1 VIQFFFNSLVA
12 GAAFALIAGGAAP
25 ALTGN
30 VAGMRPIIV
39 SDTAGMRREIE
50 NVYGR
55 EPGATFAV
63 AFEDLS
69 TGQRLLLNEHMLYHA
84 ASTMK
89 TPVLIETFRQV
100 AAHRLALTD
109 SILIH
114 TDFISIADGSRYELD
129 QASDSETDLYGEKG
143 KKMSLLELLYR
154 MITRSS
160 NLSTNLVIET
170 VGAANVMSTMRQ
182 LGATDIQV
190 LRGVEDEKAFRKGMN
205 NMTTAYDLML
215 IFDRIARGKVVDTA
229 SCAAMIDILKAQHFK
244 EVIAG
249 KLPDDVEVASKSGW
263 IEGVCH
269 DSGIV
274 FLPDG
279 RRYVVVL
286 LSKGIADYGKAV
298 ELESTVSRIIYDH
311 VAGKAV
317 ATDTVVED
325 AMERIGQGAWVDTTK
340 LASAYP
346 AIDKIF
352 SRYAMRNRMP
362 GMVYGIVAGGRLVHT
377 GGVGLSNVEKQ
388 IPVSS
393 QTDFRI
399 ASMTKSF
406 VSVAILQLRDEGK
419 LKLDDPA
426 YQYIPELKD
435 QRGPA
440 SDAPVITIRNLLT
453 HSAGFPEDNPWGDRQ
468 LADADTELLR
478 MVRNGLSFSNSPGIG
493 YEYSN
498 TGFALLGYIVQQVS
512 GEPYGQYIDEHIFQP
527 LGMTHTYWEYTKVPA
542 EALAHG
548 YRLLN
553 GQWVDQPMLH
563 DGAYGAMGGLIT
575 TLEDFAKYE
584 VFQLAAW
591 PSRSGGD
598 EGILKR
604 SSRREMQQP
613 WTFNNLNS
621 EFRYYGDGAVC
632 PLTSSYAY
640 GIRWSHDCKGRT
652 FVGHTGGLPGFGS
665 NWNTLPDYGVGVIS
679 FANLTYANMG
689 AVNLQVL
696 DTLVTLAGLKPRAVM
711 VSRTLQQRKRELAAL
726 LPGWRGA
733 QESGIFAGNFWLD
746 YFVDS
751 LKKESEELF
760 ARAGKIIR
768 VGEME
773 ADNQLRG
780 TFRLV
785 GEKANIAVR
794 FTLTPENPAKIQE
807 FRIWLEEK

>member
-1 VIQFFFNSLVA
+1 MIQFLFYFLMTGGVA
-12 GAAFALIAGGAAP
+12 GVRPAP
-25 ALTGN
+25 VN
-30 VAGMRPIIV
+30 
-39 SDTAGMRREIE
+39 DTAGMRREIE
-50 NVYGR
+50 NIYSR

-69 TGQRLLLNEHMLYHA
+69 TGQRLLLNEHSLYHA

-100 AAHRLALTD
+100 AAHRLSLTD
-109 SILIH
+109 SLPVH
-114 TDFISIADGSRYELD
+114 TDFVSIADGSRYELD
-129 QASDSETDLYGEKG
+129 PTSDSETDLYKLSGRK
-143 KKMSLLELLYR
+143 LPLRELLFR
-154 MITRSS
+154 MITQSS
-160 NLSTNLVIET
+160 NLSTNLVIEA
-170 VGAANVMSTMRQ
+170 VGAQNVMSTMRQ
-182 LGATDIQV
+182 LGAPDIQV

-215 IFDRIARGKVVDTA
+215 IFDRIASGKAVDSA
-229 SCAAMIDILKAQHFK
+229 SCALMIDILKAQHFK

-249 KLPDDVEVASKSGW
+249 KLPDGVEVASKSGW
-263 IEGVCH
+263 IEGICH

-279 RRYVVVL
+279 RKYVLVL
-286 LSKGIADYGKAV
+286 LSKGVADYGKAV
-298 ELESTVSRIIYDH
+298 EMESTVSRIIYDH
-311 VAGKAV
+311 MAGKPVGA
-317 ATDTVVED
+317 DTVVED
-325 AMERIGQGAWVDTTK
+325 ALERIGQGWWVDTSR
-340 LASAYP
+340 LAAAYP
-346 AIDKIF
+346 VIDKLF
-352 SRYAMRNRMP
+352 SRYAARNRMP

-377 GGVGLSNVEKQ
+377 GGVGLSDVERQ

-406 VSVAILQLRDEGK
+406 VSVAILQLRDAGK

-426 YQYIPELKD
+426 DIYVPELKD

-468 LADADTELLR
+468 LADSDSEMLA
-478 MVRNGLSFSNSPGIG
+478 MVKKGLSFSNSPGIG

-512 GEPYGQYIDEHIFQP
+512 GQPYEQYIDEHIFQP
-527 LGMTHTYWEYTKVPA
+527 LGMTRTYWEYTKVPP
-542 EALAHG
+542 ERLAHG
-548 YRLLN
+548 YRMLN
-553 GQWVDQPMLH
+553 GQWVEQPMLH

-575 TLEDFAKYE
+575 TLEDFARYE
-584 VFQLAAW
+584 AFQLDAW

-613 WTFNNLNS
+613 WTFNNLNAG
-621 EFRYYGDGAVC
+621 FRYYEDGPVC
-632 PLTSSYAY
+632 PMTSSYAY
-640 GIRWSHDCKGRT
+640 GIRWSHDSRGRT

-689 AVNLQVL
+689 AINLQVL
-696 DTLVTLAGLKPRAVM
+696 DTLLTVAGLKPRTVM
-711 VSRTLQQRKRELAAL
+711 VSRTLQQRKRELVAL
-726 LPGWRGA
+726 LPEWQWA
-733 QESGIFAGNFWLD
+733 QGSTIFADNFWLD

-751 LKKESEELF
+751 LRKDSEDLF

-773 ADNQLRG
+773 ADNGLRG
-780 TFRLV
+780 TFRIV

-807 FRIWLEEK
+807 FRIWL

>member
-1 VIQFFFNSLVA
+1 MT
-12 GAAFALIAGGAAP
+12 GGIAGG
-25 ALTGN
+25 
-30 VAGMRPIIV
+30 RPV
-39 SDTAGMRREIE
+39 LLKDTAGMRREIE
-50 NVYGR
+50 NIYSR

-89 TPVLIETFRQV
+89 TPVLIESFRQV
-100 AAHRLALTD
+100 AAHRLSLTD

-129 QASDSETDLYGEKG
+129 QASDSETALYRESG
-143 KKMSLLELLYR
+143 KKLPLRELLFR
-154 MITRSS
+154 MITQSS
-160 NLSTNLVIET
+160 NLSTNLVIEA
-170 VGAANVMSTMRQ
+170 VGAQNVMSTMRQ
-182 LGATDIQV
+182 LGAPDIQV

-215 IFDRIARGKVVDTA
+215 IFDRIASGKAVDSA
-229 SCAAMIDILKAQHFK
+229 SCALMIDILKAQHFK

-263 IEGVCH
+263 IEGICH

-279 RRYVVVL
+279 RKYVLVL
-286 LSKGIADYGKAV
+286 LSKGVADYGKAV
-298 ELESTVSRIIYDH
+298 EMESTVSRIIYDH
-311 VAGKAV
+311 MAGKPVGA
-317 ATDTVVED
+317 DTVVED
-325 AMERIGQGAWVDTTK
+325 ALERIGLGGWVDTAR
-340 LASAYP
+340 LAVAYP
-346 AIDKIF
+346 VIDKLF
-352 SRYAMRNRMP
+352 SRYAARNRMP

-377 GGVGLSNVEKQ
+377 GGVGLSDVEKQ
-388 IPVSS
+388 IPVNA

-406 VSVAILQLRDEGK
+406 VSVAILQLRDAGK

-426 YQYIPELKD
+426 YLYVPELKD
-435 QRGPA
+435 QRGPE
-440 SDAPVITIRNLLT
+440 SDAPVITVRNLLT

-468 LADADTELLR
+468 LADSDTEMLG
-478 MVRNGLSFSNSPGIG
+478 MVKKGLSFSNSPGIG

-512 GEPYGQYIDEHIFQP
+512 GEPYEQYIDGHVLQP
-527 LGMTHTYWEYTKVPA
+527 LGMTHTYWEYTKVPV
-542 EALAHG
+542 EQLAHG
-548 YRLLN
+548 YRLLS
-553 GQWVDQPMLH
+553 GRWVEQPMLH

-584 VFQLAAW
+584 AFQLAAW

-613 WTFNNLNS
+613 WTFNNLNAG
-621 EFRYYGDGAVC
+621 FRYYGEGPVC
-632 PLTSSYAY
+632 PMTSSYAY
-640 GIRWSHDCKGRT
+640 GIRWSHDGKGRT

-665 NWNTLPDYGVGVIS
+665 NWNTLPDYGIGVIS

-689 AVNLQVL
+689 VINLQVL
-696 DTLVTLAGLKPRAVM
+696 DTLVTLAGLKARAVM
-711 VSRTLQQRKRELAAL
+711 VSRILQQRKRELVAL
-726 LPGWRGA
+726 LPEWQGA
-733 QESGIFAGNFWLD
+733 RESGIFADNFWLD
-746 YFVDS
+746 YFVDT

-768 VGEME
+768 VGEMQ
-773 ADNQLRG
+773 ADNDLRG
-780 TFRLV
+780 TFKIM

-807 FRIWLEEK
+807 FRTWLEEK

>member
-1 VIQFFFNSLVA
+1 MIQFLLYAVMTGGACPLMTAGVA
-12 GAAFALIAGGAAP
+12 GVGAAP
-25 ALTGN
+25 MG
-30 VAGMRPIIV
+30 
-39 SDTAGMRREIE
+39 DTAGMRREIGD
-50 NVYGR
+50 VYRR

-69 TGQRLLLNEHMLYHA
+69 TGQRLLLNEHLLYHA

-100 AAHRLALTD
+100 AAHRLSLTD

-114 TDFISIADGSRYELD
+114 TDFVSIADGSRYELD
-129 QASDSETDLYGEKG
+129 QASDSETDLYRESG
-143 KKMSLLELLYR
+143 KKLPLRELLYR
-154 MITRSS
+154 MITQSS
-160 NLSTNLVIET
+160 NLSANLVIEA
-170 VGAANVMSTMRQ
+170 VGAQNVLSTMRQ
-182 LGATDIQV
+182 LGAMDIQV

-215 IFDRIARGKVVDTA
+215 IFDRIASGKVVDAA

-249 KLPDDVEVASKSGW
+249 KLPDGVEVASKSGW
-263 IEGVCH
+263 IEGICH

-279 RRYVVVL
+279 RKYVLVL
-286 LSKGIADYGKAV
+286 LSKGVADYGKAV
-298 ELESTVSRIIYDH
+298 EMESTVSRIVYDH
-311 VAGKAV
+311 MAGKAV

-325 AMERIGQGAWVDTTK
+325 AMERIGQGTWVDTAR
-340 LASAYP
+340 LAAAYP
-346 AIDKIF
+346 VIDKLF
-352 SRYAMRNRMP
+352 SRYAERNRMP

-377 GGVGLSNVEKQ
+377 GGVGLGNVEEK
-388 IPVSS
+388 IPVSPG
-393 QTDFRI
+393 TDFRI

-426 YQYIPELKD
+426 YQYVPELKD

-468 LADADTELLR
+468 LADSDAEMLA
-478 MVRNGLSFSNSPGIG
+478 MVKKGLSFSNSPGIG

-512 GEPYGQYIDEHIFQP
+512 GEPYEQYIDGHIFQP
-527 LGMTHTYWEYTKVPA
+527 LGMTHTYWEYTKVPP
-542 EALAHG
+542 ERLAHG

-553 GQWVDQPMLH
+553 GQWVEQPMLH

-575 TLEDFAKYE
+575 TMEDFAKYE
-584 VFQLAAW
+584 AFQLAAW

-613 WTFNNLNS
+613 WTFNNLS
-621 EFRYYGDGAVC
+621 AGFRYYDDGPIC
-632 PLTSSYAY
+632 PMTSSYAY

-689 AVNLQVL
+689 AINLQVL
-696 DTLVTLAGLKPRAVM
+696 DTLVTLAGLRPMAVM
-711 VSRTLQQRKRELAAL
+711 VSRILQERKRELVNL
-726 LPGWRGA
+726 LPEWRGA
-733 QESGIFAGNFWLD
+733 QESGIFADNFWLD
-746 YFVDS
+746 YFVDT

-760 ARAGKIIR
+760 TRAGKIIR
-768 VGEME
+768 VGEMQ
-773 ADNQLRG
+773 ADNGLRG
-780 TFRLV
+780 TFKIV
-785 GEKANIAVR
+785 GEKADIVVR
-794 FTLTPENPAKIQE
+794 FTLTPENPPKIQE

>member
-1 VIQFFFNSLVA
+1 MIPFLFNTLITGIVA
-12 GAAFALIAGGAAP
+12 GLTAGGAG
-25 ALTGN
+25 T
-30 VAGMRPIIV
+30 RPV
-39 SDTAGMRREIE
+39 MVNDTAGMRREIE
-50 NVYGR
+50 NVYNR
-55 EPGATFAV
+55 EPGASFAL

-69 TGQRLLLNEHMLYHA
+69 TGQQLLLNAHTLYHA

-89 TPVLIETFRQV
+89 TPVLIEAFRQV
-100 AAHRLALTD
+100 AAHRLSLTD
-109 SILIH
+109 SLPVH

-129 QASDSETDLYGEKG
+129 STTDSETDLYRQAG
-143 KKMSLLELLYR
+143 KKLPLRELLYR
-154 MITRSS
+154 MITQSS
-160 NLSTNLVIET
+160 NLSTNLVIEA
-170 VGAANVMSTMRQ
+170 VGAANVMATMRQ
-182 LGATDIQV
+182 LGAMDIRV

-205 NMTTAYDLML
+205 NMTTAYDLMV
-215 IFDRIARGKVVDTA
+215 IFRQIASGKAVDAT
-229 SCAAMIDILKAQHFK
+229 SCSAMIDILKAQHFK

-249 KLPDDVEVASKSGW
+249 KLPDGVQVASKSGW
-263 IEGVCH
+263 IEGICH

-279 RRYVVVL
+279 RKYVLVL
-286 LSKGIADYGKAV
+286 LSKGVADYGKAV
-298 ELESTVSRIIYDH
+298 EMESTVSRIVYDH
-311 VAGKAV
+311 MVGKPVAA
-317 ATDTVVED
+317 DTVVDD
-325 AMERIGQGAWVDTTK
+325 ALERIGPGGWVDTAK
-340 LASAYP
+340 LAAAYP
-346 AIDKIF
+346 VIDKLF
-352 SRYAMRNRMP
+352 SRYATRNRMP

-377 GGVGLSNVEKQ
+377 GAVGLGDVEKQ

-406 VSVAILQLRDEGK
+406 VSVAILQLRDAGK

-426 YQYIPELKD
+426 YLYIPELKG

-453 HSAGFPEDNPWGDRQ
+453 HSAGLPEDNPWGDRQ
-468 LADADTELLR
+468 LADSDVQLLE
-478 MVRNGLSFSNSPGIG
+478 MVKKGLSFSNSPGIG

-512 GEPYGQYIDEHIFQP
+512 GQPYEQYIDEHILQP
-527 LGMTHTYWEYTKVPA
+527 LGMTNTYWEYAKVPPDR
-542 EALAHG
+542 LAHG
-548 YRLLN
+548 YRMLN
-553 GQWVDQPMLH
+553 GQWVEQPMLH

-584 VFQLAAW
+584 AFQLDAW

-613 WTFNNLNS
+613 WTFNNLNA
-621 EFRYYGDGAVC
+621 EFRYYGDGPIC
-632 PLTSSYAY
+632 PMTSSYAY

-689 AVNLQVL
+689 AINLQVL
-696 DTLVTLAGLKPRAVM
+696 DTLVTLAGLRPRAVP
-711 VSRTLQQRKRELAAL
+711 VSRALQQRKRELVDL
-726 LPGWRGA
+726 LPEWKGA
-733 QESGIFAGNFWLD
+733 KESGVFAENFWLD

-751 LKKESEELF
+751 LKKESEELY
-760 ARAGKIIR
+760 ARAGKIVR
-768 VGEME
+768 VGEIQ
-773 ADNQLRG
+773 ADNGLRG
-780 TFRLV
+780 TFKLI
-785 GEKANIAVR
+785 GEKANIVVR
-794 FTLTPENPAKIQE
+794 FTLTPENPPKVQE
-807 FRIWLEEK
+807 FRMWLEEK

>member
-1 VIQFFFNSLVA
+1 MTGGIA
-12 GAAFALIAGGAAP
+12 GA
-25 ALTGN
+25 
-30 VAGMRPIIV
+30 RPV
-39 SDTAGMRREIE
+39 LLKDTAGMRREIE
-50 NVYGR
+50 NIYSR

-100 AAHRLALTD
+100 AAHRLSLTD

-129 QASDSETDLYGEKG
+129 QAADSETELYRESG
-143 KKMSLLELLYR
+143 KKLPLRELLFR
-154 MITRSS
+154 MIAQSS
-160 NLSTNLVIET
+160 NLSTNLVIEA
-170 VGAANVMSTMRQ
+170 VGAQNVMATMRQ
-182 LGATDIQV
+182 LGAMDIQV
-190 LRGVEDEKAFRKGMN
+190 LRGVEDGKAFRKGMN

-215 IFDRIARGKVVDTA
+215 IFDRIASGQVVDAA

-249 KLPDDVEVASKSGW
+249 KLPDEVEVASKSGW
-263 IEGVCH
+263 IEGICH

-279 RRYVVVL
+279 RKYVLVL
-286 LSKGIADYGKAV
+286 LSKGVADYGKAV
-298 ELESTVSRIIYDH
+298 EMESTVSRIIYDH
-311 VAGKAV
+311 VTGRAV
-317 ATDTVVED
+317 AADTVVED
-325 AMERIGQGAWVDTTK
+325 ALKRIGQGAYLDTVR
-340 LASAYP
+340 LAAAYP
-346 AIDKIF
+346 VIDKLF
-352 SRYAMRNRMP
+352 SRYAARNRMP

-377 GGVGLSNVEKQ
+377 GGVGLSDVEKQ

-406 VSVAILQLRDEGK
+406 VSVAILQLRDAGK

-426 YQYIPELKD
+426 YLYIPELKD
-435 QRGPA
+435 QRGPE
-440 SDAPVITIRNLLT
+440 SDAPVITVRNLLT

-468 LADADTELLR
+468 LADPDAEMLG
-478 MVRNGLSFSNSPGIG
+478 MVKKGLSFSNSPGIG

-512 GEPYGQYIDEHIFQP
+512 GEPYGQYIDEHVLQP
-527 LGMTHTYWEYTKVPA
+527 LGMMHTYWEYTKVPP
-542 EALAHG
+542 EQLAHG

-553 GQWVDQPMLH
+553 GQWVEQPMLH

-575 TLEDFAKYE
+575 TLEDFARYE
-584 VFQLAAW
+584 AFQLAAW

-604 SSRREMQQP
+604 SSRKEMQQP
-613 WTFNNLNS
+613 WIFNNLNA
-621 EFRYYGDGAVC
+621 EFRYYGEAAVC
-632 PLTSSYAY
+632 PMTSSYAY

-689 AVNLQVL
+689 VINLQVL
-696 DTLVTLAGLKPRAVM
+696 DTLVTLAGLKARAVM
-711 VSRTLQQRKRELAAL
+711 VSRILQQRKRELVAL
-726 LPGWRGA
+726 LPEWQGARG
-733 QESGIFAGNFWLD
+733 SGIFADNFWLD
-746 YFVDS
+746 YFVDT

-768 VGEME
+768 VGEMQ
-773 ADNQLRG
+773 ADNDLRG
-780 TFRLV
+780 TFKIE

-794 FTLTPENPAKIQE
+794 FTLTPENPAKVQE
-807 FRIWLEEK
+807 FRMWLEEK